1 MINLITFLVYRHKY
15 HKQNKEMNEKNT
27 GNLYH
32 KGLTYLRHKR
42 LPVYEKKKINNPIN
56 K

>member
-1 MINLITFLVYRHKY
+1 
-15 HKQNKEMNEKNT
+15 MNEKT
-27 GNLYH
+27 TTNLYH
-32 KGLTYLRHKR
+32 KELTYPRYKR